1 MSQEVNDK
9 VIDQLAH
16 LARLEFNEQDREQ
29 IRNDINRMLKFVEKL
44 NEISTDTVEPLVH
57 MTNESITLRPDVI
70 QPALTQNDALKNAP
84 LKDSDYFKVPKVIDQ
99 NRSA

>member
-44 NEISTDTVEPLVH
+44 NEIPTDAVEPLVH
-57 MTNESITLRPDVI
+57 MTNEPITLRQIGRAHV
-70 QPALTQNDALKNAP
+70 
-84 LKDSDYFKVPKVIDQ
+84 
-99 NRSA
+99 